1 MTNFSAEVTS
11 RFQPIVYSSILS
23 VDPRSMSKEQGEVMA
38 GTYPGAGNPP
48 QVRSTYSVGKGTD
61 VVFIAPSLA
70 TRTLRKLS
78 MYYPLSHK
86 IHQ

>member
-1 MTNFSAEVTS
+1 
-11 RFQPIVYSSILS
+11 
-23 VDPRSMSKEQGEVMA
+23 MA